1 MRTCVRMM
9 GLGPYR
15 PIRDLERALERSQ
28 LDKAVA
34 LAKDV
39 ARELRATD
47 TARARHALP
56 ARCGRPARRGLR
68 RMGVALA
75 GAVEHRGIRGDDRA
89 GGGDCGG
96 AGGPADGT
104 ADVVGNATRPNAQV
118 TPRPK
123 VILLHALAVRAA
135 RSPGPAPSWQS
146 IEATDTG
153 SDRLRDTGR
162 EMSQE
167 STTPDPVEITRQ
179 GWEAASRGEFG
190 SFRDH
195 LATHAVV
202 DTAGYG
208 MGTFEGREPAL
219 GFMTD
224 WIGSF
229 DDLTMEAEEI
239 VDLGNGVVLTV
250 YHQNGRPLGGTN
262 YVRVRSAMVAVWVD
276 GMIVR
281 NTIYTEAEIDEARAA
296 AKCLAAE
303 RG

>member
-1 MRTCVRMM
+1 
-9 GLGPYR
+9 
-15 PIRDLERALERSQ
+15 
-28 LDKAVA
+28 
-34 LAKDV
+34 
-39 ARELRATD
+39 
-47 TARARHALP
+47 
-56 ARCGRPARRGLR
+56 
-68 RMGVALA
+68 
-75 GAVEHRGIRGDDRA
+75 
-89 GGGDCGG
+89 
-96 AGGPADGT
+96 
-104 ADVVGNATRPNAQV
+104 
-118 TPRPK
+118 
-123 VILLHALAVRAA
+123 
-135 RSPGPAPSWQS
+135 
-146 IEATDTG
+146 
-153 SDRLRDTGR
+153 
-162 EMSQE
+162 MSQE

-190 SFRDH
+190 SFGDH